1 LLYRILTDLLITAP
15 LFYYLAI
22 RKGDVSKFTVTQIFI
37 LRLSLQVLFNK
48 IDSSP
53 ILQFNKAL
61 ILLVIEA
68 IVIFIGAI
76 KIYVANNIAKSNIL
90 NNFDFL
96 MHCRGEKFEIVEIR
110 NGANIVSSEISV
122 PV

>member
-1 LLYRILTDLLITAP
+1 M
-15 LFYYLAI
+15 FYYLAI

-90 NNFDFL
+90 NNVDFL
-96 MHCRGEKFEIVEIR
+96 MHCRVEKFEIVEIR